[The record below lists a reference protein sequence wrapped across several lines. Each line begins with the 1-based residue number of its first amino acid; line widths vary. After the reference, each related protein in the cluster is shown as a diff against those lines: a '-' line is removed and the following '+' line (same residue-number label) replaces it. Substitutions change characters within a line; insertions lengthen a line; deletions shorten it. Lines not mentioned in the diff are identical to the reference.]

1 MRNYE
6 DQTII
11 NLTAIMADEKE
22 AISAVKR
29 LNELAKPG
37 SYYELH
43 ICKDGE
49 VFWQSCVDEERETV
63 PIRVVFN
70 PKSMR
75 LKIEVPAQVDI
86 EINKIT
92 FV

>member
-37 SYYELH
+37 SYY
-43 ICKDGE
+43 
-49 VFWQSCVDEERETV
+49 
-63 PIRVVFN
+63 
-70 PKSMR
+70 
-75 LKIEVPAQVDI
+75 
-86 EINKIT
+86 
-92 FV
+92 